1 MERFERVLTEKL
13 NHELSDAHPLIA
25 SAVKY
30 AVLGGGKR
38 LRPHLIYEFCRMC
51 GGRFDDADSAAVAI
65 ELIQSYSLIHDDL
78 PCMDD
83 DELRRGKP
91 SCHAVYG
98 EAVALLA
105 GDALGSLAA
114 AVITGDKYLSDAQKV
129 RAIAILNKLS
139 GIKGMIGGQ
148 VLDMVYGENNNPYMR
163 LKGHGEPPIPTIDD
177 IEKMYI
183 LKTSALL
190 SAACQ
195 IGCICASNRIAEE
208 TLSDANA
215 YAEKLGLAYQIKDDI
230 LDVEGDETLLGK
242 PLGSDFDNGKLT
254 YLRFCSID
262 EAKARCETL
271 SLEAIAIL
279 QRFPSN
285 ERLIN
290 ITKKLL
296 VREK

>member
-13 NHELSDAHPLIA
+13 NQELTDVHPLI
-25 SAVKY
+25 SGAVKY
-30 AVLGGGKR
+30 SVLSGGKR
-38 LRPHLIYEFCRMC
+38 LRPNLVYEFCRMC

-83 DELRRGKP
+83 DDMRRGKA

-114 AVITGDKYLSDAQKV
+114 SVITGDKYLSDAQKV
-129 RAIAILNKLS
+129 RTISILNRLS
-139 GIKGMIGGQ
+139 GLRGMIGGQ
-148 VLDMVYGENNNPYMR
+148 VLDMIYGESNNPYLMI
-163 LKGHGEPPIPTIDD
+163 KGHGEPPIPTIDD
-177 IEKMYI
+177 IENMYI

-230 LDVEGDETLLGK
+230 LDVEGDEHLLGK
-242 PLGSDFDNGKLT
+242 PLGSDSGNGKLT
-254 YLRFCSID
+254 YLRFCSLD